1 MKKITLL
8 LFLISL
14 LALCAL
20 TLTSCKNSIN
30 APTELYLD
38 IETQSLHW
46 KEVRGARSYTVKI
59 SGEPDEEVVLSNYY
73 SLEHLEAGRYTV
85 QVKANGDGEAISDS
99 GWTKF
104 EYERPVESGLDYVL
118 NEEKTEYRLEGPGSA
133 EGDVVIALASTGIHS
148 NGFSLCRKVFNIDNN
163 DPLLYVPREELGGKT
178 IAEALLVPTKIYVK
192 PVLALLEKVDV
203 KGISHITGG
212 GFYENIPRS
221 IPNGLCAKIDRS
233 AVKVLPIFDL
243 IAQFGNIPE
252 RDMFNTYNMGVGMS
266 IVVPAAQQELALQI
280 LKEQGIDAYIMGSII
295 RNDEEKVILE

>member
-1 MKKITLL
+1 MAEGCVQSGAALIGGETAEHPGLMPVEDYDLAGFAVGIVDKKKIIDNT
-8 LFLISL
+8 
-14 LALCAL
+14 
-20 TLTSCKNSIN
+20 
-30 APTELYLD
+30 
-38 IETQSLHW
+38 
-46 KEVRGARSYTVKI
+46 RM
-59 SGEPDEEVVLSNYY
+59 
-73 SLEHLEAGRYTV
+73 
-85 QVKANGDGEAISDS
+85 
-99 GWTKF
+99 
-104 EYERPVESGLDYVL
+104 
-118 NEEKTEYRLEGPGSA
+118 A
-133 EGDVVIALASTGIHS
+133 EGDVVIALPSTGIHS